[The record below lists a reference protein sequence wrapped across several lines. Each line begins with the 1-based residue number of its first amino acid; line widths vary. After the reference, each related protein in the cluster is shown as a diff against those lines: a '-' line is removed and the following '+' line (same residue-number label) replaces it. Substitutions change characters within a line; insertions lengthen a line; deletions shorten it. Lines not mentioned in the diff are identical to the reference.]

1 MAIDIK
7 YDGAV
12 IASPEA
18 GQSATLKCAGMMMK
32 SDVVVEAAEMPE
44 PVYQAKTVSPSTSK
58 QVVTPD
64 SGYDGLSSVTVNA
77 MPQAVKGAPTIS
89 VSSGGLITA
98 SVLQGNGYIATPGTT
113 TATKQLTLDD
123 IPDLAGSGAEL
134 CSVYIE
140 APNMFSMS
148 SGVCYTTLGSDGNI
162 TTTDGPIP
170 LLSSERI
177 GGTFQCVKGSIFIF
191 YKGSMPSSAATAN
204 AQGLVTRLTSTS
216 STSYSMAAFRVDGN
230 CSITVS

>member
-32 SDVVVEAAEMPE
+32 SDVVVEA
-44 PVYQAKTVSPSTSK
+44 PVYQAKTVNPSTSK

-64 SGYDGLSSVTVNA
+64 GGYDGLSSVTVNA
-77 MPQAVKGAPTIS
+77 MKQALPAYPNIV
-89 VSSGGLITA
+89 VSKSGLITA
-98 SVLQGNGYIATPGTT
+98 QNLQGDGYIESGGLFES
-113 TATKQLTLDD
+113 TKQLTLADVS
-123 IPDLAGSGAEL
+123 DLVEL

-148 SGVCYTTLGSDGNI
+148 SGVCYTTLDSDGNI
-162 TTTDGPIP
+162 TTTDGPLP
-170 LLSSERI
+170 LLSSESI

-191 YKGSMPSSAATAN
+191 YKGNMPASAATTN
-204 AQGLVTRLTSTS
+204 AQGLITRLTSTS

-230 CSITVS
+230 CLINVY